1 MRSSEILE
9 RLERLRRAT
18 PLVQNITN
26 FVAMNN
32 TANALLALGASP
44 AMVHGSDEVEEFQ
57 AAADALVVNIGTLSS
72 DWVAGMRLAALAA
85 GRLGKPWALD
95 PVGVGAT
102 RYRTRVAAD
111 LLALGPSVLRGNA
124 SEILALA
131 GDEAPKGVDSRH
143 GVEAAEGAARW
154 IAVQHGIVVAV
165 TGAVDLV
172 TDGTRTARIHG
183 GHPMMGRVTGLG
195 CSATATVGAF
205 LGAAPEDAF
214 GAAVAAL
221 AVFGAAGKAAAE
233 RSSGPGSLQLNL
245 LDDLYRCDLAM
256 LEAHASVEQEGGG

>member
-1 MRSSEILE
+1 MRSPEILE
-9 RLERLRRAT
+9 RLEQLRRAA

-26 FVAMNN
+26 FVVMNS
-32 TANALLALGASP
+32 TANTLLALGASP
-44 AMVHGSDEVEEFQ
+44 AMVHGSDEVEDFQ
-57 AAADALVVNIGTLSS
+57 AIAAALVVNIGTLSS

-85 GRLGKPWALD
+85 GRLGKPWVLD

-111 LLALGPSVLRGNA
+111 LLALRPSVLRGNA

-131 GDEAPKGVDSRH
+131 GGEAPKGVDSRH
-143 GVEAAEGAARW
+143 GVEAAEGAARQ
-154 IAVQHGIVVAV
+154 ISSRYGIIVAA

-172 TDGTRTARIHG
+172 TDGTRIARIHG

-195 CSATATVGAF
+195 CSASATVGAF
-205 LGAAPEDAF
+205 LGATPGDAF
-214 GAAVAAL
+214 GATVAAL

-233 RSSGPGSLQLNL
+233 RSPGPGSLQVNL
-245 LDDLYRCDLAM
+245 LDDLHRCDLAM
-256 LEAHASVEQEGGG
+256 LEAHARVAEEA